1 MLKLMALCATAL
13 MLLIAAPSTPTPT
26 AGSWQV
32 DTHHSD
38 VQLITDGT
46 TDYGKKKMNFT
57 WGYAK
62 VHGAFRLDDADPTNS
77 KIDFSFYPGNSQGSP
92 ITEDGKIQAAWL
104 ANAANNTLVCFH
116 SKKVARTPDGKL
128 QATGDLVLTR
138 IDRNVDDTP
147 SEAYAGPVYGP
158 AMVHRVSR
166 EAIFV
171 FDPPSPSGNQKNA
184 VSKTVGSTS
193 LSRENFP
200 GLLRAVIGTHWPT
213 LVQDEQCWNPAG
225 GTEDYRG
232 FQCTGTFLKPADLP
246 SATQA
251 GENNPGAWDL
261 NAVVGNQLTI
271 FVHLHL
277 MPQGTTEG
285 EPHGM

>member
-1 MLKLMALCATAL
+1 MLKLMALGATAII
-13 MLLIAAPSTPTPT
+13 LLTAAPSAPAPT

-46 TDYGKKKMNFT
+46 TDYGKKKMSFT
-57 WGYAK
+57 YGYAK
-62 VHGAFRLDDADPTNS
+62 VHGALKLDDADPTNS
-77 KIDFSFYPGNSQGSP
+77 RIDFSFYPGNSKGSP
-92 ITEDGKIQAAWL
+92 ITEDGRIQAAWL
-104 ANAANNTLVCFH
+104 ANVANHTLVCFH
-116 SKKVARTPDGKL
+116 SKKVVRTPDGKL

-138 IDRNVDDTP
+138 IDRNVDTTP

-158 AMVHRVSR
+158 PMVHRVSR
-166 EAIFV
+166 GAIFV
-171 FDPPSPSGNQKNA
+171 FDLPSPTGKHKNA
-184 VSKTVGSTS
+184 GAKTIGSTS

-200 GLLRAVIGTHWPT
+200 ALLRAVIGTHWPT

-251 GENNPGAWDL
+251 GEDDPGAWDF

-271 FVHLHL
+271 LVHLSL
-277 MPQGTTEG
+277 IQQTTTEG
-285 EPHGM
+285 EPRGM